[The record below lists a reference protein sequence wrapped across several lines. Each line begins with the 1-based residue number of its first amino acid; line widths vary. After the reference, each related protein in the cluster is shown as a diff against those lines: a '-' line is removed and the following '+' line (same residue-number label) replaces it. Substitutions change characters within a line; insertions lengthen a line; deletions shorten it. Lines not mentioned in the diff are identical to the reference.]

1 MKISKF
7 EIIIISIALVLSII
21 ESISFAFAIRIV
33 GQNALNARLW
43 QYIIVALLLVSDKS
57 LLNKKSMIILYVYS
71 LVYFVLEYVGHYDL
85 QSDRVSRYVWMYYQ
99 HFSLGLCILLREYVL
114 NRKSNQVKGTIV
126 NVIILSYMIA
136 FILNIIAVLANP
148 YAVRGFVSKANG
160 LTSQSYRSQGLAG
173 YGFASSVPFIIP
185 IAVYKLKRAK
195 GASNYLRRIFWIL
208 FISIAIVS
216 SYLSVYIAPL
226 ILSVVLLFLALL
238 GRRRL
243 RVNSVVVVVL
253 LIAYVVTPKGIIG
266 DLLRDTG
273 VKLNN
278 FEIERK
284 FEDLAEV
291 VEGGMVIE
299 EGIATANSIEGRASR
314 IDLNINRFFKS
325 PLIGQGTSSEGEHI
339 YWLNLLAQYGVIGTV
354 PLLMLIIYSWR
365 RDFSYLSDDY
375 KFFYFLSIFGFIA
388 LGFMKAVQGVHMF
401 MIPFLLAPI
410 ISEDVL

>member
-57 LLNKKSMIILYVYS
+57 LLNKKSMKILYVYS

-85 QSDRVSRYVWMYYQ
+85 QSERVSRYVWMYYQ

-114 NRKSNQVKGTIV
+114 IRKSNQVKGTIV

-148 YAVRGFVSKANG
+148 YAVRGFVSKANW

-243 RVNSVVVVVL
+243 SGNFGHLQNLDPSRNRTSYIVNRNTLS
-253 LIAYVVTPKGIIG
+253 
-266 DLLRDTG
+266 
-273 VKLNN
+273 
-278 FEIERK
+278 
-284 FEDLAEV
+284 
-291 VEGGMVIE
+291 
-299 EGIATANSIEGRASR
+299 TAHS
-314 IDLNINRFFKS
+314 
-325 PLIGQGTSSEGEHI
+325 
-339 YWLNLLAQYGVIGTV
+339 
-354 PLLMLIIYSWR
+354 
-365 RDFSYLSDDY
+365 
-375 KFFYFLSIFGFIA
+375 SIFSILILYIRDISVIRGPNIR
-388 LGFMKAVQGVHMF
+388 VH
-401 MIPFLLAPI
+401 
-410 ISEDVL
+410 SW